1 MPEDYRDVAGIAA
14 EEISNQAPRLTG
26 ALASSPEPGGSA
38 NQGHVLLP
46 LVYSGVQNYG
56 WPARGIKA
64 RRFVEKARDNA
75 QRKITQRLTDG
86 LQRVLDRVRGA

>member
-1 MPEDYRDVAGIAA
+1 M
-14 EEISNQAPRLTG
+14 
-26 ALASSPEPGGSA
+26 
-38 NQGHVLLP
+38 LP